1 MSQSI
6 WPTVFMSRVL
16 RFLLPVAGLVLAT
29 WATAMDGPLPVPADG
44 VKLEAPTTTSP
55 NIRLVIPSDEIDK
68 RALAEYRQVVD
79 NAAKEGALAPDNV
92 PDLIRIRAIT
102 KRLIPQAPR
111 WNADAARWQWEVNL
125 IGANQ
130 VNAFCMPGGKIA
142 VFSGLLEQFKL
153 TNDEL
158 AMALGHEIAHALR
171 EHARARA
178 GQREITNLGAN
189 VISQLFGFGNRGDT
203 DLGEGAKMHLLA
215 FSRAEETE
223 ADLVGMD
230 IASRAGYD
238 PRAALTL
245 WQKMGSIGGAEQKQ
259 FLSTHPSGRTR
270 MVVLSRHL
278 PETLPLFADAL
289 HMPMAKLPEYR
300 SNMQYLGAAP
310 VDNGDEAPMQPIKPM
325 VRR

>member
-1 MSQSI
+1 M
-6 WPTVFMSRVL
+6 
-16 RFLLPVAGLVLAT
+16 
-29 WATAMDGPLPVPADG
+29 
-44 VKLEAPTTTSP
+44 
-55 NIRLVIPSDEIDK
+55 
-68 RALAEYRQVVD
+68 
-79 NAAKEGALAPDNV
+79 
-92 PDLIRIRAIT
+92 
-102 KRLIPQAPR
+102 
-111 WNADAARWQWEVNL
+111 
-125 IGANQ
+125 
-130 VNAFCMPGGKIA
+130 
-142 VFSGLLEQFKL
+142 FSGLVEQFRL
-153 TNDEL
+153 TDDEL

-203 DLGEGAKMHLLA
+203 DLGEGARMHLLA

-270 MVVLSRHL
+270 MAVLSRHL
-278 PETLPLFADAL
+278 PETLPLFAEAL
-289 HMPMAKLPEYR
+289 HMPMGRLPEYR

-310 VDNGDEAPMQPIKPM
+310 VDNGDEAPMRPM

>member
-1 MSQSI
+1 M
-6 WPTVFMSRVL
+6 PRLSR
-16 RFLLPVAGLVLAT
+16 FALLVCLLGLAGGYAGCARAT
-29 WATAMDGPLPVPADG
+29 DAPLPVPADG
-44 VKLEAPTTTSP
+44 VKLEAPITTSP
-55 NIRLVIPSDEIDK
+55 NIRLVIPSDEIER
-68 RALAEYRQVVD
+68 RAQAEYKQVID

-92 PDLIRIRAIT
+92 PDLIRIRAIVQ
-102 KRLIPQAPR
+102 RLTPQAPR
-111 WNADAARWQWEVNL
+111 WNPDAAHWQWEVNL
-125 IGANQ
+125 VGSTQ

-142 VFSGLLEQFKL
+142 VFSGLVEQFKL
-153 TNDEL
+153 TDDEL

-171 EHARARA
+171 EHARARS

-189 VISQLFGFGNRGDT
+189 VVSQLFGFGNRGDT
-203 DLGEGAKMHLLA
+203 GLGEGAKMHLLA

-230 IASRAGYD
+230 LASRAAFD

-289 HMPMAKLPEYR
+289 RMPMAKLPEYR

-310 VDNGDEAPMQPIKPM
+310 VDNGDEAPMRPM
-325 VRR
+325 VRQ

>member
-6 WPTVFMSRVL
+6 PLTASMPRVSRT
-16 RFLLPVAGLVLAT
+16 LLTIAGFTLAT

-55 NIRLVIPSDEIDK
+55 NIRLVIPAEEIEK
-68 RALAEYRQVVD
+68 RAQAEYKGVID
-79 NAAKEGALAPDNV
+79 NAAREGALAPDNV
-92 PDLIRIRAIT
+92 PDLIRIRAIVARIT
-102 KRLIPQAPR
+102 PQASR
-111 WNADAARWQWEVNL
+111 WNPDAAHWQWEINL
-125 IGANQ
+125 IGASQ

-142 VFSGLLEQFKL
+142 VFSGLVEQFKL
-153 TNDEL
+153 TDDEL

-178 GQREITNLGAN
+178 GQREVTNLGAN

-215 FSRAEETE
+215 FSRNEETE

-278 PETLPLFADAL
+278 PETLPLFADAMQ
-289 HMPMAKLPEYR
+289 MPMAKLSAYR

-310 VDNGDEAPMQPIKPM
+310 VDNGDEAPMRPM
-325 VRR
+325 VRP

>member
-1 MSQSI
+1 
-6 WPTVFMSRVL
+6 MSRCSRSVL
-16 RFLLPVAGLVLAT
+16 LLAGLVLAT

-44 VKLEAPTTTSP
+44 VRLEAPTTTSP
-55 NIRLVIPSDEIDK
+55 NIRLVIPAEEIDR
-68 RALAEYRQVVD
+68 RAQAEYRQIVE
-79 NAAKEGALAPDNV
+79 NAAKEGALAPDTV
-92 PDLIRIRAIT
+92 PDLIRIRAIV

-111 WNADAARWQWEVNL
+111 WNPDAAHWQWQINL

-142 VFSGLLEQFKL
+142 VFSGLVEQFRL
-153 TNDEL
+153 TDDEL

-270 MVVLSRHL
+270 MAVLSRHL
-278 PETLPLFADAL
+278 PETLPLFAEAL
-289 HMPMAKLPEYR
+289 HMPMGRLPEYR

-310 VDNGDEAPMQPIKPM
+310 VDNGDEAPMRPM

>member
-1 MSQSI
+1 
-6 WPTVFMSRVL
+6 MSRCSRSVL
-16 RFLLPVAGLVLAT
+16 LLAGLVLAT

-44 VKLEAPTTTSP
+44 VRLEAPTTTSP
-55 NIRLVIPSDEIDK
+55 NIRLVIPAEEIDR
-68 RALAEYRQVVD
+68 RAQAEYRQIVE

-92 PDLIRIRAIT
+92 PDLIRIRAIV

-111 WNADAARWQWEVNL
+111 WNPDAAHWQWQVNL

-142 VFSGLLEQFKL
+142 VFSGLVEQLRL
-153 TNDEL
+153 TDDEL

-270 MVVLSRHL
+270 MAVLSRHL

-289 HMPMAKLPEYR
+289 HMPMGRLPEYR

-310 VDNGDEAPMQPIKPM
+310 VDNGDEAPMRPM

>member
-1 MSQSI
+1 
-6 WPTVFMSRVL
+6 MSRCSRSVL
-16 RFLLPVAGLVLAT
+16 LLAGLVLAT

-44 VKLEAPTTTSP
+44 VRLEAPTTTSP
-55 NIRLVIPSDEIDK
+55 NIRLVIPAEEIDR
-68 RALAEYRQVVD
+68 RAQAEYRQIVE
-79 NAAKEGALAPDNV
+79 NAAKEGALAPDTV
-92 PDLIRIRAIT
+92 PDLIRIRAIV

-111 WNADAARWQWEVNL
+111 WNPDAAHWQWQINL

-142 VFSGLLEQFKL
+142 VFSGLVEQFRL
-153 TNDEL
+153 TDDEL
-158 AMALGHEIAHALR
+158 AMVLGHEIAHALR

-270 MVVLSRHL
+270 MAVLSRHL
-278 PETLPLFADAL
+278 PETLPLFAEAL
-289 HMPMAKLPEYR
+289 HMPMGRLPEYR

-310 VDNGDEAPMQPIKPM
+310 VDNGDEAPMRPM

>member
-1 MSQSI
+1 M
-6 WPTVFMSRVL
+6 PRVT
-16 RFLLPVAGLVLAT
+16 RSLLTAIGLALSA

-55 NIRLVIPSDEIDK
+55 NIRLVIPAEEIDK
-68 RALAEYRQVVD
+68 RALAEYQGIID
-79 NAAKEGALAPDNV
+79 NAAHEGALAPDNV
-92 PDLIRIRAIT
+92 PDLIRIRGIVR
-102 KRLIPQAPR
+102 RLTPQAPR
-111 WNADAARWQWEVNL
+111 WNPDAAHWQWEVNL
-125 IGANQ
+125 IGSSQ

-153 TNDEL
+153 TDDEL

-245 WQKMGSIGGAEQKQ
+245 WQKMGSIGGTEQKQ

-270 MVVLSRHL
+270 MAVLSRHL
-278 PETLPLFADAL
+278 PETLTLFADAR
-289 HMPMAKLPEYR
+289 HMTMAKLPEYR

-310 VDNGDEAPMQPIKPM
+310 VDNGDEAPMRPM

>member
-1 MSQSI
+1 MRCAST
-6 WPTVFMSRVL
+6 P
-16 RFLLPVAGLVLAT
+16 
-29 WATAMDGPLPVPADG
+29 
-44 VKLEAPTTTSP
+44 
-55 NIRLVIPSDEIDK
+55 
-68 RALAEYRQVVD
+68 
-79 NAAKEGALAPDNV
+79 
-92 PDLIRIRAIT
+92 
-102 KRLIPQAPR
+102 
-111 WNADAARWQWEVNL
+111 
-125 IGANQ
+125 
-130 VNAFCMPGGKIA
+130 
-142 VFSGLLEQFKL
+142 
-153 TNDEL
+153 
-158 AMALGHEIAHALR
+158 
-171 EHARARA
+171 ARA

-270 MVVLSRHL
+270 MAVLSRHL

-289 HMPMAKLPEYR
+289 HMPMGRLPEYR

-310 VDNGDEAPMQPIKPM
+310 VDNGDEAPMRPM

>member
-1 MSQSI
+1 
-6 WPTVFMSRVL
+6 MSRCSRSVL
-16 RFLLPVAGLVLAT
+16 LLAGLVLAT

-44 VKLEAPTTTSP
+44 VRLEAPTTTSP
-55 NIRLVIPSDEIDK
+55 NIRLVIPAEEIDR
-68 RALAEYRQVVD
+68 RAQAEYRQIVE

-92 PDLIRIRAIT
+92 PDLIRIRAIV

-111 WNADAARWQWEVNL
+111 WNLDAAHWQWQVNL

-142 VFSGLLEQFKL
+142 VFSGLVEQFRL
-153 TNDEL
+153 TDDEL

-270 MVVLSRHL
+270 MAVLSRHL

-289 HMPMAKLPEYR
+289 HMPMGRLPEYR

-310 VDNGDEAPMQPIKPM
+310 VDNGDEAPMRPM

>member
-1 MSQSI
+1 
-6 WPTVFMSRVL
+6 MSRCPRSVL
-16 RFLLPVAGLVLAT
+16 LLAGLVLAT

-44 VKLEAPTTTSP
+44 VRLEAPTTTSP
-55 NIRLVIPSDEIDK
+55 NIRLVIPAEEIDR
-68 RALAEYRQVVD
+68 RAQAEYRQIVE
-79 NAAKEGALAPDNV
+79 NAAKEGALAPDTV
-92 PDLIRIRAIT
+92 PDLIRIRAIV

-111 WNADAARWQWEVNL
+111 WNPDAAHWQWQINL

-142 VFSGLLEQFKL
+142 VFSGLVEQFRL
-153 TNDEL
+153 TDDEL

-203 DLGEGAKMHLLA
+203 DLGEGARMHLLA

-270 MVVLSRHL
+270 MAVLSRHL
-278 PETLPLFADAL
+278 PETLPLFAEAL
-289 HMPMAKLPEYR
+289 HMPMGRLPEYR

-310 VDNGDEAPMQPIKPM
+310 VDNGDEAPMRPM

>member
-1 MSQSI
+1 
-6 WPTVFMSRVL
+6 MSRVL

>member
-1 MSQSI
+1 
-6 WPTVFMSRVL
+6 MSRIP
-16 RFLLPVAGLVLAT
+16 RSLLPLAGLVLAT

-55 NIRLVIPSDEIDK
+55 NIRLVIPAEEIDR
-68 RALAEYRQVVD
+68 RAQTEYQQVID
-79 NAAKEGALAPDNV
+79 NAAHEGALAPGEV
-92 PDLIRIRAIT
+92 PDLIRVRAIV
-102 KRLIPQAPR
+102 KRLTPQAPR
-111 WNADAARWQWEVNL
+111 WNPDAAHWRWEVNL
-125 IGANQ
+125 IGSAQ

-153 TNDEL
+153 TDDEL

-189 VISQLFGFGNRGDT
+189 VVSQLFGFGNRGDT

-230 IASRAGYD
+230 IASRAGFD

-278 PETLPLFADAL
+278 PETLPLYADAL
-289 HMPMAKLPEYR
+289 HMPMARLHEYR

-310 VDNGDEAPMQPIKPM
+310 IDNGDEAPMQPM

>member
-1 MSQSI
+1 
-6 WPTVFMSRVL
+6 MSRVTRL
-16 RFLLPVAGLVLAT
+16 VLTAFGLVLAT

-55 NIRLVIPSDEIDK
+55 NIRLVIPSDEIEK

-92 PDLIRIRAIT
+92 PDLIRIRAIS
-102 KRLIPQAPR
+102 KQLIPQAPR
-111 WNADAARWQWEVNL
+111 WNADAAHWQWEVNL

-130 VNAFCMPGGKIA
+130 VNAFCMPGGKLA

-153 TNDEL
+153 TDDEL

-245 WQKMGSIGGAEQKQ
+245 WQKMGSIGGVEQKQ

-310 VDNGDEAPMQPIKPM
+310 IDNADEAPMQPM